1 MKRVSVII
9 SVYSKKRYQYLLN
22 CIDSLRR
29 QSVKPYEVIVVLDPD
44 SDLIDFFGKRL
55 SNDVRIVVSDGYGLS
70 NARNAGVKNAKGS
83 IVAFID
89 DDAVADRDWLLN
101 ILKNY
106 DTANVVGVG
115 GLIVPL
121 WESSRPSWFPEEL
134 NWVIGCSYKGLP
146 EHKAFVRNPLGC
158 NMSFR
163 REVFEKV
170 GYFKTDIGRFGKRLL
185 SGEESEFSVRIMKNF
200 PNAKIIYDPS
210 AIVYHRVPKNRLGF
224 RYLFIRSFNEGI
236 SKAMISDLSNSSS
249 VLSTENSYLHYLFRI
264 AFPSRLKCFYRFD
277 SLSQLAVLFISLS
290 AVFLGF
296 VSQKFLK

>member
-44 SDLIDFFGKRL
+44 SDLIDFFGNRL

-115 GLIVPL
+115 GLIIPL
-121 WESSRPSWFPEEL
+121 WESGRPIWFPEEL

-146 EHKAFVRNPLGC
+146 EHKTFVRNPLGC

-170 GYFKTDIGRFGKRLL
+170 GYFRSDIGRFGKRLL
-185 SGEESEFSVRIMKNF
+185 SGEEPEFSVRIMKNF

-210 AIVYHRVPKNRLGF
+210 AIVYHRVPKNRLGL

-236 SKAMISDLSNSSS
+236 SKAMISDLSKSSS
-249 VLSTENSYLHYLFRI
+249 VLSTENSYLHYLFRA
-264 AFPSRLKCFYRFD
+264 AFPSRLKSIYRFD
-277 SLSQLAVLFISLS
+277 SLSQLAVLLISLS
-290 AVFLGF
+290 GVFLGF

>member
-44 SDLIDFFGKRL
+44 SDLIDFFGNRL

-115 GLIVPL
+115 GLIIPL
-121 WESSRPSWFPEEL
+121 WESGRPIWFPEEL

-170 GYFKTDIGRFGKRLL
+170 GYFRSDIGRFGKRLL
-185 SGEESEFSVRIMKNF
+185 SGEEPEFSVRIMKNF

-236 SKAMISDLSNSSS
+236 SKAMISDISNSSS
-249 VLSTENSYLHYLFRI
+249 VLSTENSYLHYLFRA